1 MTAAVAKRQGA
12 RKPVQLELIGGKP
25 PRQRVWEQIRKNR
38 LKFQGQDM
46 AHRAGVDGD
55 TAHTYLRS
63 LEAGGFIVRLNET
76 QGMNADYQLIKDN
89 GIEAPR
95 LTKDGRPVT
104 QGLGQEAMWR
114 CLRMLGA
121 LDYRQLASH
130 ASSSGVDVKEA
141 SAKRY
146 VAALKKAGY
155 LQVVQPAGRKLGKL
169 EILQLIPRMDTG
181 PRPPQI
187 QRVGVVYDPNLNK
200 IMHAD
205 EPEEL
210 L

>member
-12 RKPVQLELIGGKP
+12 RKPIQLELIGGKP

-38 LKFQGQDM
+38 LRFQGQDM
-46 AHRAGVDGD
+46 ANRAGVDTD
-55 TAHTYLRS
+55 TAHTYLQS
-63 LEAGGFIVRLNET
+63 LEAGGYVVRLNEGR
-76 QGMNADYQLIKDN
+76 GMTVDYQLIKDN

-95 LTKDGRPVT
+95 LTKDGKPVT

-114 CLRMLGA
+114 CLRMLGP
-121 LDYRQLASH
+121 LDYRQLAIH
-130 ASSSGVDVKEA
+130 ASSSGVEVKET

>member
-1 MTAAVAKRQGA
+1 MTAAVAKRQGI

-25 PRQRVWEQIRKNR
+25 PRQRVWEQIRKNKLQFSGR
-38 LKFQGQDM
+38 DM
-46 AHRAGVDGD
+46 AHRAGVDSD
-55 TAHTYLRS
+55 TAQTYIHS
-63 LEAGGFIVRLNET
+63 LEAGGYVVRLT
-76 QGMNADYQLIKDN
+76 KAQGGKADYQLIRDT

-95 LTKDGRPVT
+95 LTKDGKPVT

-114 CLRMLGA
+114 CLRMLGP
-121 LDYRQLASH
+121 LDYRQLAMH
-130 ASSSGVDVKEA
+130 ATSSGVEVRDNT
-141 SAKRY
+141 AKRY

-155 LQVVQPAGRKLGKL
+155 LQVVQPAGRQKGKV
-169 EILQLIPRMDTG
+169 EIFQLIPRMNTG

-200 IMHAD
+200 VMHAD